1 MDNNKRIYFNMF
13 QIKYIILVCKMLI
26 MFITLIYI
34 LKDYV
39 NNVY

>member
-13 QIKYIILVCKMLI
+13 QIKYIILVWKMLI

-34 LKDYV
+34 LKSYV

>member
-13 QIKYIILVCKMLI
+13 QIKYIILVWKMLI

>member
-1 MDNNKRIYFNMF
+1 MYNKKIIYFNMF
-13 QIKYIILVCKMLI
+13 QIKYIILVWKMLI